1 MGKQG
6 YLVSVIMVGFIIK
19 GVVTQDLSER
29 AKIKV
34 ERRGRDV
41 VLKCE
46 GASGSTSNVTWMKDD
61 TQIERKGEELNL
73 GAEANDPRGI
83 YRCHNSG
90 PLQVYFRMCQ
100 NCIELDAATI
110 SGIVVADIIATV
122 LLAIA
127 VYCITGQDSGRLLRA
142 SDRQNLIANEQLY
155 QPLGERDNEQ
165 YSRLGVTR
173 TRK

>member
-1 MGKQG
+1 MGRQG

-19 GVVTQDLSER
+19 GVVTQGPS

-46 GASGSTSNVTWMKDD
+46 GVPETESSTAWWKDG
-61 TQIERKGEELNL
+61 TKIERKGKELNL
-73 GAEANDPRGI
+73 GAEANDPRGLYI
-83 YRCHNSG
+83 CRDSDSS

>member
-1 MGKQG
+1 MGRHG

-19 GVVTQDLSER
+19 GVVTEETSGK

-34 ERRGRDV
+34 ERRGRDA

-46 GASGSTSNVTWMKDD
+46 MASDTKSNITWLKDG
-61 TQIERKGEELNL
+61 TQIERMGEELNL
-73 GAEANDPRGI
+73 GAEANDPRGV
-83 YRCHNSG
+83 YKCDNSES
-90 PLQVYFRMCQ
+90 LQVYFRMCQ

-122 LLAIA
+122 FLAIA
-127 VYCITGQDSGRLLRA
+127 VYCITGQDSGRPLRA

>member
-1 MGKQG
+1 MGRHG

-19 GVVTQDLSER
+19 GVVTQETSVK

-34 ERRGRDV
+34 ERRGRDA

-46 GASGSTSNVTWMKDD
+46 LAPGTKSNITWWKDG
-61 TQIERKGEELNL
+61 TQIERMGEELNL
-73 GAEANDPRGI
+73 GAEANDPRGV
-83 YRCHNSG
+83 YTCHDSN

-122 LLAIA
+122 FLAIA

>member
-1 MGKQG
+1 MGRHG

-19 GVVTQDLSER
+19 GVVTQETS

-34 ERRGRDV
+34 ERRGRDA

-46 GASGSTSNVTWMKDD
+46 GAPGLKSNITWWKDG
-61 TQIERKGEELNL
+61 TQIERMGEELNL
-73 GAEANDPRGI
+73 GAEANDPRGV
-83 YRCHNSG
+83 YMCHNSS

-122 LLAIA
+122 FLAIA